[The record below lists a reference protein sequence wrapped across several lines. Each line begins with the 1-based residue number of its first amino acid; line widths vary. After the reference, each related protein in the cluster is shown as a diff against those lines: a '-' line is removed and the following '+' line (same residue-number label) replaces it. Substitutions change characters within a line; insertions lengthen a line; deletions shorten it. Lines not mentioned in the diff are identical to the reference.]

1 MSEHLRRTNAAATGQ
16 VGTEAGFLDAHFEAC
31 RPEYEAMLRS
41 VGLQPGWTVLDAAC
55 GGGSY
60 LPLLAETVGSGGAI
74 AAFDL
79 APTAWRESNV
89 SPRRGRMPVPLTP
102 GSRR

>member
-1 MSEHLRRTNAAATGQ
+1 MTEHQRQTNAAATGQ

-60 LPLLAETVGSGGAI
+60 LPLLAETVGAGRIDRRLRPGPRQRGAS
-74 AAFDL
+74 
-79 APTAWRESNV
+79 PT
-89 SPRRGRMPVPLTP
+89 
-102 GSRR
+102 SRRVGGVCLSR